1 MTAASAALTRLS
13 PAQAG
18 CVPPQSLRS
27 TVARQ
32 FIPDNKF
39 SVLRMRS
46 MSLLPHVCPRGMRH
60 VRDIR
65 RLHFLS
71 LRSVPGQGTARNSIK
86 VMPPLRPLRRTPRPS
101 VSMPVAACWRYDSTT
116 SCIWPFGHTR
126 SHDVLMM
133 DFGLK
138 EKRHGGVWRTD
149 YNAPRRSVL
158 RPHYPSASCLVCHVP
173 GVQAFRPH
181 AGRVDEKSDWS
192 IPPQ

>member
-1 MTAASAALTRLS
+1 MSGAEARGGNYRLTYTRSRSHHPRKTPCEKHRAHDGLRMTAASAALTRLS

-71 LRSVPGQGTARNSIK
+71 LRTVPGQDTARNSIK
-86 VMPPLRPLRRTPRPS
+86 VMPPLRPLRRTPGPS
-101 VSMPVAACWRYDSTT
+101 VSMWRLDSTT
-116 SCIWPFGHTR
+116 
-126 SHDVLMM
+126 
-133 DFGLK
+133 
-138 EKRHGGVWRTD
+138 
-149 YNAPRRSVL
+149 
-158 RPHYPSASCLVCHVP
+158 
-173 GVQAFRPH
+173 
-181 AGRVDEKSDWS
+181 
-192 IPPQ
+192 